1 MTWPLSQDYNEAI
14 QSPATSF
21 SDAELKTGS
30 VVTNALGLPMPRSG
44 NFADVYEFKCPQR
57 TWAIKCFTRQ
67 IPGLRERYKE
77 ISNYLKQISF
87 PFIVDFSF
95 LEQGIRIRGTW
106 YPILKMQW
114 VEGFTLNEFVR
125 QQLDKPAVLDQICQ
139 IWVKLAT
146 RLREVDIAH
155 CDLQHG
161 NVLLVPGRKEASL
174 AVKLVD
180 YDGMCVPALTL
191 LKTIEVGHPN
201 FQHPQRARD
210 GIYSLEV
217 DRFSHLVIYTALRA
231 LIASGKPLWDKY
243 DNGDNLLFKQRDF
256 DEPGKSPLFQELA
269 KSSDPGVKVLTQQ
282 LLDSLKKPLH
292 QVTPLPE
299 LAAKLPPSQVVTAIT
314 RSVPA
319 PSKGQS
325 TEELFATATRGS
337 RKRRAKQGGS
347 SMLVAGAAGVV
358 ALAALI
364 GGALLFINRM
374 DGEEKPDSVAFV
386 DKDSR
391 KEPIEARKEPV
402 KQKPSEVAVRPNPPP
417 PEQKP
422 PEPNAPPL
430 EVKGGEVE
438 LHRFFGH
445 TGAVATVAVSADG
458 TRGLSG
464 GGWPG
469 GSDFTIRLWDLQS
482 GQELKTF
489 RGHTADV
496 TSVAFAPRSN
506 HAVSGGKDMVIRLW
520 DLNTGEVVRRME
532 GHTGY
537 IHSVAYSANGE
548 QILSAAYDKTI
559 RLWDANTAQE
569 VARLEGHASG
579 IQQAIFSPPTDQV
592 TPGTQRVLSCGWD
605 HSIRLWDLGKREEA
619 RRYLGHT
626 DIVHSVAFSP
636 NGKLIVSGGGA
647 TGGNGDYGVRLWDRQ
662 NGRQLHRLNAHT
674 NLVHSVAFTPD
685 GAHALSASM
694 DGTVR
699 VWDPET
705 GREVQC
711 FRGHTSGVTSIVCL
725 TEGRVLSGSADRS
738 LRLWRIKPEQEV
750 ALKPGQSKRTYLSD
764 MQELD
769 ARVGYGTFAKKGQLG
784 FEANKMRDIRV
795 GGVAYA
801 NGLSL
806 HPPNNGFSNVRY
818 RLDKTAQTLHAEVAI
833 NDSSSGPQSA
843 LVFEVVGDGKSLWR
857 SQPLQVKNKKIECQA
872 DVAQVDMLEL
882 RITCLGGSAMAHGV
896 WLDPYVTMGGKE
908 SASPV
913 APLAKNVTNSIDM
926 KLVLVP
932 AGKFLMGTP
941 DAEPNHKA
949 NEAPLHEVTI
959 SRPFYMGAHEVTVG
973 QFRSFATA
981 SGYQTEAERGGGASR
996 LVIDDAKKLTYPQDP
1011 KCNWKNP
1018 FFEQKDDDPVV
1029 CMSWNDT
1036 QAFCRW
1042 LSQKEGKTY
1051 RLPTEAEWEY
1061 ACRGGTS
1068 SPFAFGTS
1076 LTQKLANI
1084 RLPYQSKEK
1093 QDWLQRTMPVGSF
1106 PPNPFGIHDMHGNV
1120 WEWCNDYGDDDY
1132 YQKSPP
1138 QDPPGPERG
1147 TGRVVRGGSWDN
1159 SGSDCRSG
1167 FRGLTRSPNYRV
1179 HTFGFRVVLVADL
1192 KAEPPPPMVA
1202 GDVVMVD
1209 KELRRFEGHTSPT
1222 RALAVTA
1229 DAQQL
1234 LTGSFDNTLR
1244 LWNVDTGKE
1253 IARLPGHTSPIAQLA
1268 MTPDGTRA
1276 ASVAGSIRVNNGQ
1289 RENIDTAVRVWDIRE
1304 RKEIL
1309 QFDGHKAIV
1318 RNVAISADKKLALTC
1333 DINRVVKLWELDT
1346 GKEIRSFARPGFVQ
1360 GLAILP
1366 DGNRVL
1372 FAEGNNLIVWDIKAD
1387 QEVRRIEHKAPIHS
1401 MALSPDG
1408 RRVVCGTGAVMVKD
1422 GKPAASECSAW
1433 LYALDNGQE
1442 SRRFE
1447 HPTPVFCVAFS
1458 PGGGHILTS
1467 SGGFE
1472 FVDKKPV
1479 PKDVC
1484 ARLWDLDSGKE
1495 LVRLTGHTGPTSHIL
1510 GVLLTSDGKA
1520 ITSSMDG
1527 TIRLWAL
1534 PRIDRLI
1541 RGPVDPPEG
1550 QPAPKV
1556 EPAPAAPATRPAAPN
1571 ADAQQ
1576 DVERAIREEFKDDF
1590 AKSKPAELAGK
1601 LLQQANNSGKKPE
1614 ERFVLARMARDL
1626 ALKAGD
1632 PGLAVRGSELLA
1644 RDFTVD
1650 AGEMKIDALK
1660 TLASGVSGL
1669 AASRNLLE
1677 ACLNLVDEAA
1687 TGDDFDNAAKT
1698 LAVAEAVVKKA
1709 NNVSLSKRLDAR
1721 ARRLRDQQKDFEQVK
1736 NAVETLKKTP
1746 VDAAACLAVGK
1757 YLCLS
1762 KGDWDKGLPLLE
1774 SCSDQTLTALA
1785 KREKSSP
1792 SDTDA
1797 QLDLGDTYWDLSVKE
1812 TGAGKQQYM
1821 RRAYYWYDQA
1831 VAGLTGAAL
1840 TRVDKRMKQ
1849 ATDSMPDL
1857 KPAEVTGL
1865 IRTFEGH
1872 GAEVKCVALSRDGRR
1887 ALSGGDDGTIHYWD
1901 LVNAREL
1908 QRFDRVGNDLKRL
1921 AFSADAR
1928 RGVAGTGLG
1937 FVMQIDLAGR
1947 RVERGIALGRDAAVE
1962 FLHPTPEGKILAG
1975 LAGIAAERDRWLW
1988 QLGDDLGNPQLK
2000 PLPREYA
2007 CLATSLDGRMVAL
2020 GTHEGAVFAYTLE
2033 PKLAVLSGPLA
2044 ASKNKI
2050 ACLAMSAD
2058 GRVVAS
2064 VGAGDRIIRLW
2075 DAGQGRALGLC
2086 KGHAGKIND
2095 LAMSRDGRRLLSV
2108 SEDRTA
2114 RLWDART
2121 GKELS
2126 RLEGHSAEVFA
2137 AAISSDGRRAVTAGA
2152 DKTVRLWGLPR

>member
-21 SDAELKTGS
+21 GDPELKTGS

-87 PFIVDFSF
+87 PFIVDFSY

-201 FQHPQRARD
+201 FQHPQRARE

-217 DRFSHLVIYTALRA
+217 DRFSHLVVYTALRA

-243 DNGDNLLFKQRDF
+243 DNGDNLLFKQRDLE
-256 DEPGKSPLFQELA
+256 EPTKSPLFQDLL
-269 KSSDPGVKVLTQQ
+269 KSSDPGVKALTQQ
-282 LLDSLKKPLH
+282 MLDSLKKPLH
-292 QVTPLPE
+292 QVAPLPE
-299 LAAKLPPSQVVTAIT
+299 VAAKLPPSPVVTAIT
-314 RSVPA
+314 RSVPS

-325 TEELFATATRGS
+325 TEEMFAAATRGG
-337 RKRRAKQGGS
+337 RKPRAKKGGT
-347 SMLVAGAAGVV
+347 SMLVAGAAGLV

-364 GGALLFINRM
+364 GGALLFINHT
-374 DGEEKPDSVAFV
+374 DNEDKPDPLAIV
-386 DKDSR
+386 DKDRDSR
-391 KEPIEARKEPV
+391 KDPIEVRKDPV
-402 KQKPSEVAVRPNPPP
+402 KQRPPEVVVRANPPP
-417 PEQKP
+417 PDPKP
-422 PEPNAPPL
+422 PEQNPPVVNPPL

-438 LHRFFGH
+438 LYRFFGH
-445 TGAVATVAVSADG
+445 TGAVATVAVSADA

-469 GSDFTIRLWDLQS
+469 GSDYTVRLWDLQS
-482 GQELKTF
+482 GKELKTL
-489 RGHTADV
+489 RGHTAEV
-496 TSVAFAPRSN
+496 ASVAFSPRSN
-506 HAVSGGKDMVIRLW
+506 HAVSAGKDMTIRLW
-520 DLNTGEVVRRME
+520 DLNTGEVLRRFE
-532 GHTGY
+532 GHTGQ
-537 IHSVAYSANGE
+537 IHSVAFSANGE

-569 VARLEGHASG
+569 VARLEGHTGA

-592 TPGTQRVLSCGWD
+592 GGGRVLSCGMD
-605 HSIRLWDLGKREEA
+605 HSIRLWDLGKREES
-619 RRYLGHT
+619 RRFIGHM

-636 NGKLIVSGGGA
+636 NGKWIVSGGGVI
-647 TGGNGDYGVRLWDRQ
+647 GGNGDNSVRLWDRQ
-662 NGRQLHRLNAHT
+662 NGRQLHRLDGHT

-685 GAHALSASM
+685 DGHALSASM

-699 VWDPET
+699 VWDAET

-711 FRGHTSGVTSIVCL
+711 FRGHTSGVTSVVCL
-725 TEGRVLSGSADRS
+725 ADGRVLSGSADRS
-738 LRLWRIKPEQEV
+738 LRLWRIKPE
-750 ALKPGQSKRTYLSD
+750 QSKRTYLSD

-784 FEANKMRDIRV
+784 FEANKLRDIRV
-795 GGVAYA
+795 GGIAYV

-806 HPPNNGFSNVRY
+806 HPPANGFSNVRY
-818 RLDKTAQTLHAEVAI
+818 RLDKTAQTFHAEVAI

-843 LVFEVVGDGKSLWR
+843 LMFEVVSDGKSLWR
-857 SQPLQVKNKKIECQA
+857 SQPLQARNKKLACQV
-872 DVAQVDMLEL
+872 DVAQVDILEL
-882 RITCLGGSAMAHGV
+882 RITSLGGSAMAHGV
-896 WLDPYVTMGGKE
+896 WLDPYVTIGGKE
-908 SASPV
+908 STSP
-913 APLAKNVTNSIDM
+913 ATSLAKNITNSIDM

-932 AGKFLMGTP
+932 AGKFVMGTP
-941 DAEPNHKA
+941 DMEPNHKA

-959 SRPFYMGAHEVTVG
+959 SRPFYMGVHEVTVG
-973 QFRSFATA
+973 QFRSFVTT
-981 SGYQTEAERGGGASR
+981 SGYETEAERGGGASR
-996 LVIDDAKKLTYPQDP
+996 MVIDDARKLTYPQDP

-1018 FFEQKDDDPVV
+1018 FFEQKDDHPVV
-1029 CMSWNDT
+1029 CVSWNDT

-1068 SPFAFGTS
+1068 GPFAFGVS

-1084 RLPYQSKEK
+1084 RLPYQSKDK

-1138 QDPPGPERG
+1138 QDPAGPERG
-1147 TGRVVRGGSWDN
+1147 TSRVVRGGSWDN
-1159 SGSDCRSG
+1159 AGSDCRSG
-1167 FRGLTRSPNYRV
+1167 FRGLARSPSYRV
-1179 HTFGFRVVLVADL
+1179 HTFGFRVVLNPDI
-1192 KAEPPPPMVA
+1192 KAEAPPAVVA
-1202 GDVVMVD
+1202 GDTVIID
-1209 KELRRFEGHTSPT
+1209 KELRRFEGHTSPV

-1229 DAQQL
+1229 DGQQL

-1253 IARLPGHTSPIAQLA
+1253 IARLPGHSSPILQLA

-1276 ASVAGSIRVNNGQ
+1276 VSVAGSIRVNNGQ
-1289 RENIDTAVRVWDIRE
+1289 REHIDAAVRVWDVRE
-1304 RKEIL
+1304 RKEIV

-1318 RNVAISADKKLALTC
+1318 RHVAISADKKRALTC

-1346 GKEIRSFARPGFVQ
+1346 GKEVRSFARSAFVQ

-1372 FAEGNNLIVWDIKAD
+1372 LAEGNNLIVWDIKAD
-1387 QEVRRIEHKAPIHS
+1387 QEVRRIEHKTPIHGL
-1401 MALSPDG
+1401 ALSPDG
-1408 RRVVCGTGAVMVKD
+1408 RRVVCSTGAVMVKD
-1422 GKPAASECSAW
+1422 GKAIFNDCAAW
-1433 LYALDNGQE
+1433 LHTLDNGQE
-1442 SRRFE
+1442 TRRFE
-1447 HPTPVFCVAFS
+1447 HPTPVFCVTFS

-1467 SGGFE
+1467 SGGFDI
-1472 FVDKKPV
+1472 VDNKPV
-1479 PKDVC
+1479 PKDVS
-1484 ARLWDLDSGKE
+1484 ARLWDLDRGKE
-1495 LVRLTGHTGPTSHIL
+1495 LVRLTGHGGPTSHIL
-1510 GVLLTSDGKA
+1510 CVLLTADGKA

-1527 TIRLWAL
+1527 TIRLWLL
-1534 PRIDRLI
+1534 PRIDKLLS
-1541 RGPVDPPEG
+1541 GPVEQPPEAR
-1550 QPAPKV
+1550 PAPKIETV
-1556 EPAPAAPATRPAAPN
+1556 PATPATKPAAPN

-1576 DVERAIREEFKDDF
+1576 EVEKAVREEFKDDF

-1601 LLQQANNSGKKPE
+1601 LLQQANNSRKKPE
-1614 ERFVLARMARDL
+1614 GRYVLARMAREL

-1632 PGLAVRGSELLA
+1632 PSLALRASELLA

-1650 AGEMKIDALK
+1650 AGEMKVDALK
-1660 TLASGVSGL
+1660 ILAGGVSGP

-1677 ACLNLVDEAA
+1677 ACLNLVDEMA
-1687 TGDDFDNAAKT
+1687 TNDDFDTASKI
-1698 LAVAEAVVKKA
+1698 LAVAEMIVKKA
-1709 NNVSLSKRLDAR
+1709 NNVGLSKRLDAR

-1736 NAVETLKKTP
+1736 DAVETLKRTP
-1746 VDAAACLAVGK
+1746 ADPAACLSVGK

-1774 SCSDQTLTALA
+1774 SCSDQALTELA
-1785 KREKSSP
+1785 KREKGSP
-1792 SDTDA
+1792 SDADA
-1797 QLDLGDTYWDLSVKE
+1797 QVDLGDTYWDLSVKE
-1812 TGAGKQQYM
+1812 TGPAKQQYL

-1831 VAGLTGAAL
+1831 VTGLTGVVL

-1865 IRTFEGH
+1865 IRIFEGH
-1872 GAEVKCVALSRDGRR
+1872 NDEVKCVALSRDGRR
-1887 ALSGGDDGTIHYWD
+1887 ALSGGGDGTVHYWD
-1901 LVNAREL
+1901 LHNAREL
-1908 QRFDRVGNDLKRL
+1908 QRFDRVGNDVRRV
-1921 AFSADAR
+1921 AFSADGR
-1928 RGVAGTGLG
+1928 RGLAGTGQG
-1937 FVMQIDLAGR
+1937 VVVQIDLAGR
-1947 RVERGIALGRDAAVE
+1947 RVERGIALGRDGPVE
-1962 FLHPTPEGKILAG
+1962 FLHQTPEGKVLTGVAG
-1975 LAGIAAERDRWLW
+1975 GAAAERERWLW
-1988 QLGDDLGNPQLK
+1988 QLSDDLGNPQMK
-2000 PLPREYA
+2000 PMPRDYA
-2007 CLATSLDGRMVAL
+2007 CMTMSLDGRLVAL

-2033 PKLAVLSGPLA
+2033 PKLAVLSGPLT

-2126 RLEGHSAEVFA
+2126 RLEGHSAEVYA
-2137 AAISSDGRRAVTAGA
+2137 AAISADSRRAVTAGA